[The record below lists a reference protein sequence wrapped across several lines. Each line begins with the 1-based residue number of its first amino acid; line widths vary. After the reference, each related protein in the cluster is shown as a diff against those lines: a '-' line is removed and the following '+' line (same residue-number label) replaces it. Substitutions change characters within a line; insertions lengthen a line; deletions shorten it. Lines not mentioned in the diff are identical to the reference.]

1 MAKKDLGGK
10 QPTEMDMLLS
20 PSRGLGTD
28 DGDETDASLRN
39 PQVQERFR
47 EHVADKLRRWRTA
60 YPSFALD
67 ADRRKRCDEELG
79 IILLDLRKLREGITS
94 IRRIDSFACEVY
106 EASVLLSLFASNYA
120 QLSSSLPHLVLNLH
134 PTFITSSASISTAP
148 APAPGNSGSAN
159 PASLTSSLAALSL
172 SNPSRQLD
180 TAPTRAFYLTLH
192 LLHSHLLPAFTSA
205 SSALTAFPSEASP
218 SHPPLSTFL
227 PTLLSLL
234 LVSHLPSPISLQPRP
249 QSTTPQHPSPYI
261 AFLLSL
267 YTFLLRNDYL
277 SLSRLLSP
285 SVLPSPPP
293 PVLAHLTSLGLSSAS
308 FNPLQALLHSSVPQ
322 LRRARF
328 WPVIEK
334 AYRFPPDQTTWLAG
348 PLLFRFEVEA
358 EEGGRGE
365 ELTGPGQ
372 GTSGGKKKQRGEA
385 LESWEEAGADGQAIW
400 VSATEGRLQR
410 EAERRARGGRK

>member
-1 MAKKDLGGK
+1 MARKDLGGK
-10 QPTEMDMLLS
+10 KPAEMDLLLS
-20 PSRGLGTD
+20 PSRGLGAG
-28 DGDETDASLRN
+28 DGDEDEASLRN

-60 YPSFALD
+60 YPSSALN
-67 ADRRKRCDEELG
+67 ADRRKRCDEDLG

-94 IRRIDSFACEVY
+94 IRRVDSFACEVY

-120 QLSSSLPHLVLNLH
+120 QLSSSLPHLVLDLH
-134 PTFITSSASISTAP
+134 PTVAASNASASTAP
-148 APAPGNSGSAN
+148 APVSGSSSSAN
-159 PASLTSSLAALSL
+159 TASLTSSLAALSL
-172 SNPSRQLD
+172 SRPARQPD
-180 TAPTRAFYLTLH
+180 AATRAFYLTLH

-205 SSALTAFPSEASP
+205 PSAPTATPSGASP

-234 LVSHLPSPISLQPRP
+234 VLSHLPSPISLQPQT
-249 QSTTPQHPSPYI
+249 QSTTPQHSSPYI
-261 AFLLSL
+261 TFLLSL

-285 SVLPSPPP
+285 SALPSPPP

-308 FNPLQALLHSSVPQ
+308 FNPLQTLLHSSVPQ

-365 ELTGPGQ
+365 ELTEQRQ
-372 GTSGGKKKQRGEA
+372 GTSGGKKKHKGEA
-385 LESWEEAGADGQAIW
+385 VESWEGEEVDDQAIG
-400 VSATEGRLQR
+400 VSAKEERLQR
-410 EAERRARGGRK
+410 EAERRAGEGKK